1 VGTPTILIKGGK
13 YMGRILDNIIFS
25 DLKNIFFY
33 CVNFI
38 GIIMLIHLL
47 VIIISSSKAEE
58 KKKQEEENEY
68 EEYIKKIRKI
78 LVESNA
84 ENIPKI
90 IWELKKQDISEVRN
104 FYFKLLTEKEN
115 FKKNNT
121 SFEENNIGDIV
132 IQKVKG
138 ETIIN
143 GKIYDGKDIEISNG
157 KIFID
162 GKFIDN
168 IFIKK

>member
-1 VGTPTILIKGGK
+1 
-13 YMGRILDNIIFS
+13 MGRILDNIIFS